1 MKKHYTLVRPAFCRT
16 AVLAFVHSHFWTI
29 LLTEYTHTSQ
39 QVSLSDSSLPSAP
52 VWGIVE
58 RKGDQAWLRSSAR
71 SYHPHPSDP
80 FIPSRLLRKWDL
92 KTGDKI
98 QGLSSVGDKPRL
110 VDLQYINDV
119 SISHPGILN
128 RTAFEDLTALF
139 PRQPLVLET
148 QDGSQED
155 LSRRM
160 IDLLAPQGKGQRA
173 LIVSPPK
180 AGKTMLLTHI
190 AQGIER
196 NHPDT
201 IVFVVLI
208 DERPEEVTE
217 MQRLIA
223 AEVVSSTFDEPAKSH
238 VRVAEITIERA
249 KRLVEQGKDVVVL
262 MDSITRLARAYN
274 TIAPHSGKILSG
286 GVDANVLHYPKRL
299 FGAARNTEEAGSL
312 TIIATALVDTG
323 SVMDQVIFEEFKG
336 TGNSE
341 VVLER
346 KLSEKRLHPSVSI
359 SKSGTR
365 REELLVDENT
375 QHKTI
380 ILRRLLHEMDDITA
394 HKFLLDKLKTTKSLA
409 EFFKAM
415 SGK

>member
-1 MKKHYTLVRPAFCRT
+1 M
-16 AVLAFVHSHFWTI
+16 
-29 LLTEYTHTSQ
+29 TENTQPSQ

-52 VWGIVE
+52 VWGIIE
-58 RKGDQAWLRSSAR
+58 RKGEQAWLRSPRR
-71 SYHPHPSDP
+71 SYALHPSDP
-80 FIPSRLLRKWDL
+80 FVPNRLLRKWDL
-92 KTGDKI
+92 KTGDKV
-98 QGLSSVGDKPRL
+98 QGQSTVGDKPRL
-110 VDLQYINDV
+110 LDITAINDTP
-119 SISHPGILN
+119 ISQNLRHA
-128 RTAFEDLTALF
+128 AFEDLTALF
-139 PRQPLVLET
+139 PRTPLILET

-155 LSRRM
+155 ISRRM

-196 NHPDT
+196 NHPNT

-238 VRVAEITIERA
+238 VRVAELTIERA

-274 TIAPHSGKILSG
+274 TVAPHSGKILSG

-341 VVLER
+341 VVLDR
-346 KLSEKRLHPSVSI
+346 KLSEKRLHPSI
-359 SKSGTR
+359 NIAKSGTR
-365 REELLVDENT
+365 REELLVEESV
-375 QHKTI
+375 QHKTV
-380 ILRRLLHEMDDITA
+380 ILRRLLHEMDDVSA
-394 HKFLLDKLKTTKSLA
+394 HKFLLDKMKHSKSTA

-415 SGK
+415 SGR

>member
-1 MKKHYTLVRPAFCRT
+1 MYTCTAGVLPR
-16 AVLAFVHSHFWTI
+16 AVLAFVHSHSWTFQ
-29 LLTEYTHTSQ
+29 LTDTIPSSQ
-39 QVSLSDSSLPSAP
+39 QVPLSDSLLPSHP
-52 VWGIVE
+52 VCGVVE
-58 RKGDQAWLRSSAR
+58 RKGDQAWLRSPLR
-71 SYHPHPSDP
+71 SYAISPSDP
-80 FIPSRLLRKWDL
+80 FIPSRLLRRWGL
-92 KTGDKI
+92 KTGDTVA
-98 QGLSSVGDKPRL
+98 GRSTLGDKPRL
-110 VDLQYINDV
+110 VEVESINR
-119 SISHPGILN
+119 ISTTDPNILH
-128 RTAFEDLTALF
+128 RAAFEDLTALF
-139 PRQPLVLET
+139 PRAPLVLET

-190 AQGIER
+190 AQGLER
-196 NHPDT
+196 NHPDA
-201 IVFVVLI
+201 VVLVVLI

-217 MQRLIA
+217 MQRLIG

-238 VRVAEITIERA
+238 VRVAEMTIERA

-274 TIAPHSGKILSG
+274 TVAPHSGKILSG

-341 VVLER
+341 VHLDR
-346 KLSEKRLHPSVSI
+346 KLSEKRLHPSI
-359 SKSGTR
+359 NIAKSGTR
-365 REELLVDENT
+365 REELLVSEDV
-375 QHKTI
+375 QFKTI
-380 ILRRLLHEMDDITA
+380 VLRRLLHDMDDVTA
-394 HKFLLDKLKTTKSLA
+394 HKFLLDKMKHSKTLA